1 MPALTDQ
8 QIAEFAAAAGFTG
21 NDLDTAVAVALA
33 ESSGNSD
40 SVGDVS
46 LQTDVFGPSVGLWQ
60 IRSVNPGHGNA
71 FDQAHR
77 NQQANMD
84 PATNAANAHAIQ
96 QQSGWDQWSTYTSGA
111 YRQYLERARA
121 AGQTGTTPAP
131 APTPQ
136 QPAPNPA
143 QRPAGQSSNSQ
154 GFLGELEKLIESVG
168 KLLNPAQTLNK
179 ASQGASRAAANSAAF
194 GKVAGSNAA
203 HQKHTSNTRCYS
215 EHASRG
221 SERVRVQS
229 DDIRSTANDYDAF
242 SQQGARTIDQTT
254 RGVRED
260 MIAPPLP
267 PNVA

>member
-1 MPALTDQ
+1 MPQLTDQ
-8 QIAEFAAAAGFTG
+8 QIAELAAAAGFTG

-40 SVGDVS
+40 AIGDVS

-84 PATNAANAHAIQ
+84 PATNAANAYAIQ
-96 QQSGWDQWSTYTSGA
+96 QQSGWNQWSTYTGGD
-111 YRQYLERARA
+111 YRRFLDRARA
-121 AGQTGTTPAP
+121 AQQGGGTQT
-131 APTPQ
+131 PTPQ
-136 QPAPNPA
+136 PAPA
-143 QRPAGQSSNSQ
+143 QRPAGQNGGQSSNSQ
-154 GFLGELEKLIESVG
+154 GFMGELQKLIESIS
-168 KLLNPAQTLNK
+168 KLANPQQTLNK
-179 ASQGASRAAANSAAF
+179 ASQGAQRAAANSSAF
-194 GKVAGSNAA
+194 GKVAGSSAA
-203 HQKHTSNTRCYS
+203 HQKHSSNTRCYA

-229 DDIRSTANDYDAF
+229 DDIRGTANDYDAF
-242 SQQGARTIDQTT
+242 SQQGVRNIDQTT
-254 RGVRED
+254 QGVRED